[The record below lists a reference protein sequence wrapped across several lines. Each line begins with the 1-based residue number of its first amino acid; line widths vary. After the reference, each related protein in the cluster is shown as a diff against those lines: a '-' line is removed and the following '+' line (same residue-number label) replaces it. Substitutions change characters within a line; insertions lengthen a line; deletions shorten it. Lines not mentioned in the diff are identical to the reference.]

1 MSAKPLFFLHLPR
14 TAGTT
19 IDAIFARHFAPEE
32 VLKVYD
38 EQEYREHRAH
48 SREELQKYKYITG
61 HLLLT
66 SMAPPMFCDTPV
78 EVFTLLREP
87 VGRLVSEYRFLRTW
101 DKNHLY
107 QRLNE
112 GQLSFAEYLR
122 SSDHYLKFRGKNFM
136 TRCISGR
143 GFSVDKHPVAALAT
157 AKKNLE
163 RVFLFFGLQER
174 FTESLLMLGDMFG
187 VKDLLHERRNA
198 LKTDQQ
204 IPVSEDEIAL
214 AHELNRADL
223 ELYAFA
229 QQLFEERVAS
239 RGVEFRQRVKAFEL
253 INGKFQKISSILYK
267 HAAQGEV
274 GGMSQ
279 GIDLPKESRWQ

>member
-19 IDAIFARHFAPEE
+19 IDAILTRHFAPEE
-32 VLKVYD
+32 VLRVYD
-38 EQEYREHRAH
+38 QQEYREHRAH
-48 SREELQKYKYITG
+48 SREELERYRYITG

-66 SMAPPMFCDTPV
+66 GMAPPMFCDTPV
-78 EVFTLLREP
+78 DVFTLLREP
-87 VGRLVSEYRFLRTW
+87 IGRLMSEYRFLRTW

-107 QRLNE
+107 HRLND
-112 GQLSFAEYLR
+112 GKLSFADYLR
-122 SSDHYLKFRGKNFM
+122 SEDHYLRFRGKNFM

-143 GFSVDKHPVAALAT
+143 GFNTAYPVASLAT

-163 RVFLFFGLQER
+163 RVFVFFGLQER
-174 FTESLLMLGDMFG
+174 FTESLLMLGDMLG
-187 VKDLLHERRNA
+187 VQDLLHERRNA
-198 LKTDQQ
+198 LKTEHE
-204 IPVSEDEIAL
+204 IPISEEEVAIAR
-214 AHELNRADL
+214 ELNRADL

-229 QQLFEERVAS
+229 QELFAERVA
-239 RGVEFRQRVKAFEL
+239 GMGADFRQRVKAFEL
-253 INGKFQKISSILYK
+253 INGKFQKISSILYE

-274 GGMSQ
+274 PAMSQ

>member
-19 IDAIFARHFAPEE
+19 IDAILERHFAPEE
-32 VLKVYD
+32 VLRIYD
-38 EQEYREHRAH
+38 EQEYREHRTH
-48 SREELQKYKYITG
+48 SRGELQRYRYITG

-66 SMAPPMFCDTPV
+66 SMTPPTFCDTPV
-78 EVFTLLREP
+78 EAFTLLREP
-87 VGRLVSEYRFLRTW
+87 IGRLVSEYRFLRTW

-107 QRLNE
+107 HRLND
-112 GQLSFAEYLR
+112 GNLSFAEYLR

-143 GFSVDKHPVAALAT
+143 GFSVDVHPVAALAT

-163 RVFLFFGLQER
+163 RVFAFFGLQER
-174 FTESLLMLGDMFG
+174 FTESLLMLGDMIG

-198 LKTDQQ
+198 LKTDCV
-204 IPVSEDEIAL
+204 IPVGEDEIAL
-214 AHELNRADL
+214 AHELNRADI

-229 QQLFEERVAS
+229 RELFEERVAA
-239 RGVEFRQRVKAFEL
+239 RGAEFRQRVKTFEL
-253 INGKFQKISSILYK
+253 INGKFQKISSILYE

-274 GGMSQ
+274 DGMSQ